1 MNIDKLL
8 LSINLESYERVG
20 SMKVQGLLFACCLGM
35 SLVLAFAFTIEERPA
50 VKVLDIESGETS
62 ISYRGH
68 GVAHPDYAT
77 LLRGESGKERHEHI
91 LWLGWFFGI
100 LVSTLFV
107 ACLAFGA
114 RRNDVVG
121 PIKVPIAIGGVI
133 YLIIWTVMVWTYRD
147 YMNGSMDGRF
157 LALPIP
163 LAWMV
168 YGFWLFPAFFIVLF
182 VVKYEEYFWDE
193 ESESK
198 FKEILEAK
206 KRREEGA
213 A

>member
-1 MNIDKLL
+1 
-8 LSINLESYERVG
+8 
-20 SMKVQGLLFACCLGM
+20 MKVQGLLFACCLG
-35 SLVLAFAFTIEERPA
+35 LVLVLVMAFTIEERPA
-50 VKVLDIESGETS
+50 VEVMNFETGETS
-62 ISYRGH
+62 LSYRGH
-68 GVAHPDYAT
+68 GVEHPEYST
-77 LLRGESGKERHEHI
+77 MLRGESGKERHEHI
-91 LWLGWFFGI
+91 LWLGWFFGVLI
-100 LVSTLFV
+100 STLFV

-133 YLIIWTVMVWTYRD
+133 YLLIWSALVWSYRD
-147 YMNGSMDGRF
+147 FMNGNIDGRF
-157 LALPIP
+157 LLLPIP

-168 YGFWLFPAFFIVLF
+168 YGLWLFPTFFIVLF
-182 VVKYEEYFWDE
+182 VVKYEEYFWND

-198 FKEILEAK
+198 FREILEAK